1 MELSASGILY
11 LERLN
16 QNIRIPKFD
25 SVKKLQTS
33 SLCCLL
39 LKYQNEYY
47 LCLFLW
53 LINLQKRHPP
63 NYHCLIERRNF
74 LVLNQHQQHPFYN
87 FINSQIA
94 ASTYCPFCRHC
105 LKKVQSIS
113 THVMLFSV
121 DKNLMVFFKNRNNQ
135 KNLNQTTRDINKFQ
149 LQGRIY
155 APLVVRYTH

>member
-1 MELSASGILY
+1 MIFLSSKNYWDCLRKKNTNIFVGLDFKYHMELSASGILY

-105 LKKVQSIS
+105 LKKV
-113 THVMLFSV
+113 
-121 DKNLMVFFKNRNNQ
+121 
-135 KNLNQTTRDINKFQ
+135 
-149 LQGRIY
+149 
-155 APLVVRYTH
+155 

>member
-1 MELSASGILY
+1 MIFLSSKNYWDYLRKKNTNIFVGLDFKYHMELSASGILY

-105 LKKVQSIS
+105 LKKV
-113 THVMLFSV
+113 
-121 DKNLMVFFKNRNNQ
+121 
-135 KNLNQTTRDINKFQ
+135 
-149 LQGRIY
+149 
-155 APLVVRYTH
+155 

>member
-1 MELSASGILY
+1 MIFLSSKNYWDYLRKKNTNIFVGLDFKYHMELSASGILY

-53 LINLQKRHPP
+53 LINLQKRHPL

-105 LKKVQSIS
+105 LKKV
-113 THVMLFSV
+113 
-121 DKNLMVFFKNRNNQ
+121 
-135 KNLNQTTRDINKFQ
+135 
-149 LQGRIY
+149 
-155 APLVVRYTH
+155 

>member
-1 MELSASGILY
+1 MIFLSSKNYWDYLRKKNTNIFVGLDFKYHMELSASGILY
-11 LERLN
+11 LERSN

-105 LKKVQSIS
+105 LKKV
-113 THVMLFSV
+113 
-121 DKNLMVFFKNRNNQ
+121 
-135 KNLNQTTRDINKFQ
+135 
-149 LQGRIY
+149 
-155 APLVVRYTH
+155 